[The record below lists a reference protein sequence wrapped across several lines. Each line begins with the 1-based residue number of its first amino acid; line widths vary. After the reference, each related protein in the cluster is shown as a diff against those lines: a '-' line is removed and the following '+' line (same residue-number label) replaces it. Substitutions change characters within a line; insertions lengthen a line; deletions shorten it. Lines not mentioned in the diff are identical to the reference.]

1 MPKETQV
8 FEHHTS
14 KAPLFR
20 RGVGVRSFNLLALTF
35 LLSALSACSFNPS
48 LQGKGESYL
57 QGEWKQDS
65 IARQKQLLTYS
76 LYNFKFNCDSV
87 FIQINTFSK
96 VNSGMDSCM
105 NAGHWSEYI
114 RGTYLQIND
123 TLHIKG
129 NFCNA
134 DYSLKKQL
142 GCFRSGPY
150 EAAFKA
156 IKKND
161 SFIQFLST
169 SSVIPVNLRLIKKI
183 TCTPKPL

>member
-1 MPKETQV
+1 MIKQKKA
-8 FEHHTS
+8 FIHFAS
-14 KAPLFR
+14 KTPLHWK
-20 RGVGVRSFNLLALTF
+20 GAGVRLF
-35 LLSALSACSFNPS
+35 LLFALSSCSFNPN
-48 LQGKGESYL
+48 LQGKGEDFL

-65 IARQKQLLTYS
+65 VAMQKQLLNYS
-76 LYNFKFNCDSV
+76 LYNFKFSCDSV
-87 FIQINTFSK
+87 FVQINSFSK
-96 VNSGMDSCM
+96 VNSGADSCM
-105 NAGHWSEYI
+105 NAGHWAEYI
-114 RGTYLQIND
+114 RGTYRQSND

-134 DYSLKKQL
+134 DYSLKKQA

-161 SFIQFLST
+161 SLIQFLST
-169 SSVIPVNLRLIKKI
+169 SNVIPVNLRLIKKI